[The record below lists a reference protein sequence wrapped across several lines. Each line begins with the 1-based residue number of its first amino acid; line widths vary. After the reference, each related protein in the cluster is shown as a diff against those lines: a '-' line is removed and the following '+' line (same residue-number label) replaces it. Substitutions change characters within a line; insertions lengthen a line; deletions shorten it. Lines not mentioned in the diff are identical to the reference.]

1 MRGRLSPN
9 VFTSLLT
16 AQVWPISP
24 HAFPFLCASLAD
36 CPPMS
41 YFPSWLCRFGHYLW
55 ADAVIAMIKRT
66 ARRVMADL
74 MLGAVLP
81 SLHLGS
87 LSHHGG
93 TTGTVAK
100 APVARG

>member
-1 MRGRLSPN
+1 
-9 VFTSLLT
+9 
-16 AQVWPISP
+16 
-24 HAFPFLCASLAD
+24 
-36 CPPMS
+36 
-41 YFPSWLCRFGHYLW
+41 
-55 ADAVIAMIKRT
+55 MIKRT

-74 MLGAVLP
+74 MLGAALAA
-81 SLHLGS
+81 LHHGS